1 MAMWCEMKELLT
13 TKQVQTTLMIDRTT
27 VYRMLKD
34 GRLHGVK
41 VGSQWRFQATEINTL
56 LNGSAV
62 TDEQAHQVRSLPY
75 TGPASVACLQA
86 VQDVS
91 AETVGVAAIITDYDG
106 QPISSISNS
115 CAFCN
120 LILSTASGQQACKNT
135 WHALSQQTAVNPEFT
150 TCHAG
155 LQCARAPIE
164 VNDVTTSIV
173 VAGQFYTTMPETAV
187 QQQYIKNLAD
197 THGLSAAAL
206 TKSIRDVPIFS
217 PAKQE
222 NLINWLQKLANT
234 FSVIEQ
240 ERAEMFKRFQNI
252 INISNVANSPLIK

>member
-1 MAMWCEMKELLT
+1 MNELMT
-13 TKQVQTTLMIDRTT
+13 TKQVQTTLKIDRTT

-41 VGSQWRFQATEINTL
+41 VGSQWRFHATEINAL
-56 LNGSAV
+56 LDGSAIA
-62 TDEQAHQVRSLPY
+62 DDPAHQIKLLQHTEPS
-75 TGPASVACLQA
+75 SMACVQA

-91 AETVGVAAIITDYDG
+91 AETVGVGAVITDYG
-106 QPISSISNS
+106 GFPISKISNS
-115 CAFCN
+115 CEFCN
-120 LILSTASGQQACKNT
+120 LIRSTDSGQQACIDS
-135 WHALSQQTAVNPEFT
+135 WYALSQQADVNEFI

-155 LQCARAPIE
+155 LQCVGAQIE
-164 VNDVTTSIV
+164 VNDEATSIA
-173 VAGQFYTTMPETAV
+173 VAGQFYTSMPETAV

-222 NLINWLQKLANT
+222 KLINWLQKLAST
-234 FSVIEQ
+234 FSIIGQ
-240 ERAEMFKRFQNI
+240 ERAEMIKRFQDI
-252 INISNVANSPLIK
+252 INISSMENSPLAK